1 MSILI
6 RPVGHGG
13 ALRLQSRKT
22 AMHNTQIDIPEQT
35 RQAMVGLL
43 QANLV
48 DALDLTA
55 QTKQAHWNVK
65 GKSFIGLHELFDTF
79 HNEARGYVD
88 DIAERITALGGQA
101 EGTVEVVAKTT
112 RLPSYPVDITSGK
125 DHLTALSNSVAVF
138 GKNVRAAI
146 DEADEAGD
154 AVTADLF
161 TGIAKAVD
169 KSLWM
174 LDAHLD

>member
-1 MSILI
+1 M
-6 RPVGHGG
+6 P
-13 ALRLQSRKT
+13 K
-22 AMHNTQIDIPEQT
+22 TQIDIPEQT

-48 DALDLTA
+48 DALDLSF

-79 HNEARGYVD
+79 HDEARGYVD
-88 DIAERITALGGQA
+88 DLAERITALGGIA
-101 EGTVEVVAKTT
+101 EGTVEVVSKTT
-112 RLPSYPVDITSGK
+112 RLPAYPLDITSGK
-125 DHLTALSNSVAVF
+125 DHVTALSKSVAAF
-138 GKNVRAAI
+138 GKSVRAAI

-161 TGIAKAVD
+161 TGISKAVD

>member
-1 MSILI
+1 M
-6 RPVGHGG
+6 P
-13 ALRLQSRKT
+13 K
-22 AMHNTQIDIPEQT
+22 TQIDIPEQT

-48 DALDLTA
+48 DALDLTL

-79 HNEARGYVD
+79 HNEARTYVD

-101 EGTVEVVAKTT
+101 EGTAEAVSKTT
-112 RLPSYPVDITSGK
+112 RLPSYPVDIASGK
-125 DHLTALSNSVAVF
+125 DHLVALSKTYAVF
-138 GKNVRAAI
+138 GKSVRAAI
-146 DEADEAGD
+146 DTADEAGD
-154 AVTADLF
+154 KVTADLF
-161 TGIAKAVD
+161 TGISKAVD
-169 KSLWM
+169 KALWM

>member
-1 MSILI
+1 M
-6 RPVGHGG
+6 P
-13 ALRLQSRKT
+13 K
-22 AMHNTQIDIPEQT
+22 TQIDIPEQT
-35 RQAMVGLL
+35 RQAMIGLL

-48 DALDLTA
+48 DALDLSA

-88 DIAERITALGGQA
+88 DIAERITALGGIA
-101 EGTVEVVAKTT
+101 EGTVDVVAKTS
-112 RLPSYPVDITSGK
+112 RLPAYPLDITSGK
-125 DHLTALSNSVAVF
+125 DHVVALSKSLAEF
-138 GKNVRAAI
+138 GKNSRAAI
-146 DEADEAGD
+146 DSADDAGD
-154 AVTADLF
+154 KVTADLF
-161 TGIAKAVD
+161 TGISKAVD

>member
-1 MSILI
+1 M
-6 RPVGHGG
+6 P
-13 ALRLQSRKT
+13 K
-22 AMHNTQIDIPEQT
+22 TQIDIPEQT
-35 RQAMVGLL
+35 RLAMIGLL

-48 DALDLTA
+48 DALDLSA

-88 DIAERITALGGQA
+88 DIAERITALGGIA
-101 EGTVEVVAKTT
+101 EGTVDVVAKTS
-112 RLPSYPVDITSGK
+112 RLPAYPLDITSGK
-125 DHLTALSNSVAVF
+125 DHVTALSKSVAEF
-138 GKNVRAAI
+138 GKNARAAI
-146 DEADEAGD
+146 DTADEAGD
-154 AVTADLF
+154 KVTADLF
-161 TGIAKAVD
+161 TGISKAVD

>member
-1 MSILI
+1 M
-6 RPVGHGG
+6 P
-13 ALRLQSRKT
+13 K
-22 AMHNTQIDIPEQT
+22 TQIDIPEQT

-48 DALDLTA
+48 DALDLAA

-88 DIAERITALGGQA
+88 DVAERITALGGIA
-101 EGTVEVVAKTT
+101 EGTVDVVAKTS
-112 RLPSYPVDITSGK
+112 RLPAYPLDITSGK
-125 DHLTALSNSVAVF
+125 DHVVALSKSVAEF
-138 GKNVRAAI
+138 GKNARAAI
-146 DEADEAGD
+146 DTADDAGD
-154 AVTADLF
+154 KVTADLF